1 MDSVFFDRSK
11 LGVSGHYFIPNT
23 GAYVELRGQK
33 NYASRLDTCQRASI
47 FFYNRG
53 TTTLSVRVNR
63 GEATTETFEPIDDLQ
78 EMTVR
83 GKYRFC
89 PLDGGKCGLHLVLWP
104 CHGRYFRHCAG

>member
-1 MDSVFFDRSK
+1 MGESFCHGSVFFDRSK

-63 GEATTETFEPIDDLQ
+63 GEATTETLSRLMIC
-78 EMTVR
+78 R
-83 GKYRFC
+83 R
-89 PLDGGKCGLHLVLWP
+89 
-104 CHGRYFRHCAG
+104 